1 MYRITVGLVLI
12 SAAAVVALAVLALM
26 GVIR

>member
-12 SAAAVVALAVLALM
+12 SASLVVALAVLALT